1 MKQIKIITSGTGIER
16 ASKGLGNG
24 IDFFLGVT
32 YNELLQG
39 KAGQAKE
46 FSEEYLKT
54 LDPIKNKL
62 EIEIVKKAI
71 ENIEGAKSSLSH
83 IVDAEFY
90 RMIIPF
96 APQVI
101 DTYREENL
109 FKWGKV
115 FKDVTKSSAILE
127 DVMRALF
134 GRSSK
139 PELMKLNLSGALEDN
154 NIKVVQIFT
163 ACRECKELNKFATLV
178 KNILGDSFLVETLT
192 GEFTSNDKSEEK
204 VKSAIARGKMEG
216 KGVIILTMDMGS
228 RSFSISEIN
237 PVILMLD
244 NGSINPIT
252 QKISRAFTPGE
263 KHNGETKK
271 VGSVVALSVDSNRVD
286 IIDSILVRE
295 ATRSQ
300 LPGESMERALRR
312 VLMSINL
319 FSIDDNNNRIDLVK
333 DTNYWE
339 EICNRVDI
347 TKLADAST
355 CYENFLNDPQV
366 LEILL
371 DVIGDKAKWKDFTFS
386 ESNSQLP
393 TNTPTYKEKMES
405 HRRRMAEMDPNSREE
420 LLKKLKESISKINNR
435 IGNVLEIND
444 FQDKSLVETLMDI
457 SSDKLKS
464 IALEDLV
471 GIDPF
476 EAIVLIEKGVLNTNL
491 LDVYIK
497 LVIQEMEAKKD
508 ILRG

>member
-109 FKWGKV
+109 FKWGKI

-127 DVMRALF
+127 DVMRGLF
-134 GRSSK
+134 GRTSK
-139 PELMKLNLSGALEDN
+139 QELMKLNLSGALEDE
-154 NIKVVQIFT
+154 IKVVQIFT
-163 ACRECKELNKFATLV
+163 ACRECKELNKFASLV
-178 KNILGDSFLVETLT
+178 ENTLGDAFIVETLT
-192 GEFTSNDKSEEK
+192 GEFTSNDQSEEK
-204 VKSAIARGKMEG
+204 VKSAIARGKMES

-252 QKISRAFTPGE
+252 QKISRAFTSGK

-271 VGSVVALSVDSNRVD
+271 VGSVVALSVDANRVD

-295 ATRSQ
+295 ATRAQ
-300 LPGESMERALRR
+300 LPGESMEKALRR

-319 FSIDDNNNRIDLVK
+319 FSIDDNNDRIDLVK

-347 TKLADAST
+347 TKLADSAT
-355 CYENFLNDPQV
+355 CYENFLDDPQV

-371 DVIGDKAKWKDFTFS
+371 DVVGET
-386 ESNSQLP
+386 
-393 TNTPTYKEKMES
+393 
-405 HRRRMAEMDPNSREE
+405 HRRRMLEMDPNSREE
-420 LLKKLKESISKINNR
+420 ILKKLKESISKINNR
-435 IGNVLEIND
+435 IGNILGING
-444 FQDKSLVETLMDI
+444 FLDKSLVETFADI
-457 SSDKLKS
+457 SKDPMKS
-464 IALEDLV
+464 SALEDLI

-476 EAIVLIEKGVLNTNL
+476 ESILLIEKGVLNTNL

-497 LVIQEMEAKKD
+497 LVIQGLESRRD
-508 ILRG
+508 F

>member
-163 ACRECKELNKFATLV
+163 ACRECKELNKFASLV
-178 KNILGDSFLVETLT
+178 KNTLGDSFIVETLT
-192 GEFTSNDKSEEK
+192 GEFTSNDKSEER
-204 VKSAIARGKMEG
+204 VKTSIARGREEG

-252 QKISRAFTPGE
+252 QKISRAFTSGK

-271 VGSVVALSVDSNRVD
+271 VGSVVALSVDANRVD

-295 ATRSQ
+295 ATRAQ
-300 LPGESMERALRR
+300 LPGESMEKALRR

-319 FSIDDNNNRIDLVK
+319 FSISDNNDRINLMK
-333 DTNYWE
+333 EANYWE

-347 TKLADAST
+347 TKLADSAT
-355 CYENFLNDPQV
+355 CYENFLDDPQV

-371 DVIGDKAKWKDFTFS
+371 DVVGEKAKWRDFTFA

-393 TNTPTYKEKMES
+393 TNTPTYRERMET

-420 LLKKLKESISKINNR
+420 ILKKLKESISKINNR
-435 IGNVLEIND
+435 IGNILGING
-444 FQDKSLVETLMDI
+444 FLDKSLIETFTDI
-457 SSDKLKS
+457 SKDSVKS
-464 IALEDLV
+464 SALEELI

-476 EAIVLIEKGVLNTNL
+476 ESILLIEKGVLNTNL

-497 LVIQEMEAKKD
+497 LVIQGLESRRD
-508 ILRG
+508 F